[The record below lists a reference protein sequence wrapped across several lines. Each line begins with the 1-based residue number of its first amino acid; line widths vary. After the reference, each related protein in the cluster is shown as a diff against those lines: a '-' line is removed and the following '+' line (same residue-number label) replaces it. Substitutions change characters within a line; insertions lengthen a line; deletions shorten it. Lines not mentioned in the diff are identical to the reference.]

1 MKKGDKVRF
10 LNEKG
15 GGIITG
21 FSGKDI
27 VLVEDQDG
35 FEIPFRM
42 NEVVVIESNS
52 YGSDRLAA
60 LTMKPIITDK
70 GETIINT
77 DQRSIKSMLKEGQD
91 DTPFNMGDGDERFDI
106 LDDTREVTFH
116 APIEEREGGNLLTAY
131 VAFVPSNPTLPVDT
145 TFDVYLVNDCNYFLQ
160 LSYMIGENNSWTLV
174 YQGELAPNTKNFVT
188 TLGYANLNELSHL
201 AIQGIA
207 YKREKNFLVK
217 PMFSAHIKFE
227 AVKFYKQSTFQSND
241 FFESPALLYGIIVND
256 EPRRV
261 LQVDVAQLAKEMQS
275 KPHDNMKVVPTKID
289 FAQRGDEPV
298 VIDLH
303 IDALLDNTQ
312 GMTSKD
318 ILDYQ
323 LQVFKDTLEVYRKHR
338 GKKII
343 FIHGKGEGVLRRALI
358 NALNYQY
365 KKFTYQ
371 DASFREYGYGATQI
385 TIH

>member
-1 MKKGDKVRF
+1 M
-10 LNEKG
+10 
-15 GGIITG
+15 
-21 FSGKDI
+21 
-27 VLVEDQDG
+27 
-35 FEIPFRM
+35 
-42 NEVVVIESNS
+42 
-52 YGSDRLAA
+52 
-60 LTMKPIITDK
+60 
-70 GETIINT
+70 
-77 DQRSIKSMLKEGQD
+77 
-91 DTPFNMGDGDERFDI
+91 
-106 LDDTREVTFH
+106 
-116 APIEEREGGNLLTAY
+116 
-131 VAFVPSNPTLPVDT
+131 
-145 TFDVYLVNDCNYFLQ
+145 
-160 LSYMIGENNSWTLV
+160 
-174 YQGELAPNTKNFVT
+174 
-188 TLGYANLNELSHL
+188 
-201 AIQGIA
+201 
-207 YKREKNFLVK
+207 K

-241 FFESPALLYGIIVND
+241 FFECPALLYGIIVND

-323 LQVFKDTLEVYRKHR
+323 LQVFKDTLEAYRKHR